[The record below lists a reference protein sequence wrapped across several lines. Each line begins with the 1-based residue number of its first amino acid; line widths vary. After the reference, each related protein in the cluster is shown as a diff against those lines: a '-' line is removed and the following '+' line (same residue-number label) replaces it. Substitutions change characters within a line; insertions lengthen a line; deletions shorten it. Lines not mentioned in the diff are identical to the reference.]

1 MNRPSP
7 TSEDVAPPAA
17 IAAIP
22 RIIVDAELA
31 GEGIR
36 AQIVRYFIPG
46 PTDTVLAPSAD
57 YLINLCLTPRPPGSS
72 GNYPARWGPHRFER
86 LGDVFMIPPGERLRV
101 RGDAGRQASLLVQ
114 LDAARIERLV
124 GQPLRWDERRLAATL
139 DLTGA
144 RIRSALSRITEEVR
158 MPGLA
163 AAAALEMLG
172 GMLAIE
178 LGRHCVEIDESPV
191 TGGLAP
197 WRLRLI
203 DERLAGDPATPSL
216 GELAGLCGIS
226 VRQLT
231 RGFRVSRGCSVRDYL
246 EGRQMEAAKRLL
258 MGGES
263 VKGVAFAVGFGSAAS
278 FTFAFRRAVG
288 VSPSVFRQR
297 QARLQRSE

>member
-1 MNRPSP
+1 MNTPALPLVEPTPTAESP
-7 TSEDVAPPAA
+7 RVL
-17 IAAIP
+17 
-22 RIIVDAELA
+22 VDAELA
-31 GEGIR
+31 GAGIR

-72 GNYPARWGPHRFER
+72 GNYPDRWGPHRFER
-86 LGDVFMIPPGERLRV
+86 LGDTFMIPPGERLRV

-114 LDAARIERLV
+114 LDAALIERVV
-124 GQPLRWDERRLAATL
+124 GQSLRWDERRLGPTL

-144 RIRSALSRITEEVR
+144 RIRSTLARITEEVR

-163 AAAALEMLG
+163 ATTALEMLG

-178 LGRHCVEIDESPV
+178 LGRHCVEIDEAPV

-203 DERLAGDPATPSL
+203 DERLAEEPVPSL
-216 GELAGLCGIS
+216 SDLAALCGVS

-231 RGFRVSRGCSVRDYL
+231 RGFRVSRGCSVGDYL
-246 EGRQMEAAKRLL
+246 EGRQMEAAKRQL
-258 MGGES
+258 MQGES
-263 VKGVAFAVGFGSAAS
+263 VKAVAFAVGFSSASS

-297 QARLQRSE
+297 QARLQRTE